1 MKPYQA
7 LIWNEWRRMRGM
19 FLATAGATILL
30 YLALLGL
37 GIMLSVRDI
46 DTAALLISYLLP
58 DLLALIGFVAF
69 QGELKSRTD
78 SFLLSLPISRGK
90 IFWCKYLFNLS
101 LYAVLAALSCA
112 LFFPLAMPIVGGFT
126 IVIAIMWPA
135 IHVMAVVNPLMQNSP
150 GGKAGGWA
158 FAFAFPALF
167 IGIQA
172 IVALYPCNELRW
184 TGISISITSLLLWF
198 FVLGMG
204 HYLWGSYL
212 ALKRNVLRLLL
223 AAAGTLIIFS
233 TILFTAA
240 YVYSGWNLAASK
252 RAALAAGLELE
263 RKPAEATP
271 EAKND
276 ALQILDS
283 LQQYQGRLE
292 AVKPELPSLSGR
304 NSNGGY
310 TWRPVPG
317 DMKAMRQ
324 AADFILSDSSAVK
337 LYADLSQILD
347 KPSCWFKMQKIPG
360 TNLSAVEPIRNFLHD
375 RAYALELGGHTPE
388 AFACLD
394 LLDKL
399 AVAVGYRHNSMGWL
413 TLSKLRIAVNIGP
426 DTMEGVKYYEKLLHE
441 LASIRPEFYDDT
453 VTWLKYTADTFTI
466 SRGPL
471 RPFLEFGAFLLK
483 PRYQESLVNLLRW
496 QIAYKQLFEQAATA
510 KYAEVYP
517 RMLNLNKLAPLIIS
531 VSPYQIQQCY
541 GQRGD
546 IANMQLYLA
555 LKIYKAKYGHFPETL
570 AQLAPEI
577 LPEIPLEPITG
588 KNFGYHT
595 EDNGFSLQTESF
607 LLTSKKAEPVTY
619 SYHTWDKTASEAET
633 PPLPRNKRRE
643 APAPVLTNSKEKTK

>member
-1 MKPYQA
+1 
-7 LIWNEWRRMRGM
+7 M

-30 YLALLGL
+30 YLVLLVL
-37 GIMLSVRDI
+37 SIMLRVRDI

-58 DLLALIGFVAF
+58 DLLALIGFGAF

-90 IFWCKYLFNLS
+90 IFWCKYLFSLS

-150 GGKAGGWA
+150 GGKAGCWA

-184 TGISISITSLLLWF
+184 IGISISITSLLLWF
-198 FVLGMG
+198 LVLGMG
-204 HYLWGSYL
+204 YYLWGSYL

-233 TILFTAA
+233 AILFTAA

-263 RKPAEATP
+263 RKPVEATP

-324 AADFILSDSSAVK
+324 AADFILNDASAVK
-337 LYADLSQILD
+337 LYADLLQILN
-347 KPSCWFKMQKIPG
+347 KPGCRFGGTSLMQKLPS

-375 RAYALELGGHTPE
+375 RAYALELGGHTSE

-399 AVAVGYRHNSMGWL
+399 AVAVGYRRNSMGWL

-426 DTMEGVKYYEKLLHE
+426 DTMAGVKYYEKLLHE

-510 KYAEVYP
+510 KYADVYL
-517 RMLNLNKLAPLIIS
+517 RMLNLNRLAPLIIS

-555 LKIYKAKYGHFPETL
+555 LKIYKAKYGRFPETL

-577 LPEIPLEPITG
+577 LPEIPLRPITG

-607 LLTSKKAEPVTY
+607 LSTSKKVEPVTY

-633 PPLPRNKRRE
+633 PPSHGNKKR
-643 APAPVLTNSKEKTK
+643 AVLTNSKEKIK